1 MGQSIVRALR
11 ETPQLHLVGAV
22 ASAGSVRLGLDAG
35 GEGML
40 TGVSVSADPVLAL
53 AHATMAVEFSAATS
67 VAEHVRACRDARV
80 PILVGTT
87 GYDAATRASLEH
99 AAKDIAVLI
108 SPNTSVGVTVML
120 QLVALATEALG
131 AGYEVDI
138 AEIHHRLKRDAPS
151 GTALALGER
160 VAAVRGQAL
169 KNIALYD
176 KESMAAGRAPG
187 TVGFNT
193 IRAGDV
199 VGEHTVLFTANGER
213 LEITH
218 RAMDRMTFARGALR
232 AALWLSGR
240 PAGLYEMTQVLGL

>member
-22 ASAGSVRLGLDAG
+22 ASAGSVSLGLDAG

-40 TGVSVSADPVLAL
+40 TGVSVSADPALAL
-53 AHATMAVEFSAATS
+53 THSTVAVEFSAATS
-67 VAEHVRACRDARV
+67 VAEHVRACLEARV

-87 GYDAATRASLEH
+87 GYDAATRTSLEH

-108 SPNTSVGVTVML
+108 APNTSVGVTVML

-169 KNIALYD
+169 ENRALYD

-187 TVGFNT
+187 TIGFNT

-240 PAGLYEMTQVLGL
+240 SAGLYEMSQVLGL